1 MPTKN
6 DDNLKQ
12 YPNIKADHDDL
23 HSRRR
28 GYQGY
33 KNSSIKNYIFYT
45 VLFIVLIFSIYIS
58 QNIKKL
64 LDRFQILETRIEV
77 LEEQLVNAGDEMNQ
91 TDQAVRLRL
100 KELDSE
106 VRKLWDNVWKKSKAQ
121 LAMQDKNIKNLT
133 TRTSSLIEN
142 QSELNSQ
149 QLELKSEVLR
159 YNSALDEIVE
169 IVETLALDNKQL
181 TSIDKQL
188 PNLKDLIAEHD
199 QRIKSNEEWIES
211 INLFRKQVN
220 IKLNKLT
227 QPEYIAPQLQ

>member
-1 MPTKN
+1 
-6 DDNLKQ
+6 
-12 YPNIKADHDDL
+12 
-23 HSRRR
+23 
-28 GYQGY
+28 
-33 KNSSIKNYIFYT
+33 
-45 VLFIVLIFSIYIS
+45 
-58 QNIKKL
+58 
-64 LDRFQILETRIEV
+64 
-77 LEEQLVNAGDEMNQ
+77 MNQ

-121 LAMQDKNIKNLT
+121 LAMHDKNIKNLT
-133 TRTSSLIEN
+133 TRTSLLKEN
-142 QSELNSQ
+142 QSEINSQ
-149 QLELKSEVLR
+149 QLELKSELLR

-169 IVETLALDNKQL
+169 LVETLALDNKQL

-188 PNLKDLIAEHD
+188 PNLKDLIVEHD

>member
-12 YPNIKADHDDL
+12 YPNIKADHDVL

-28 GYQGY
+28 AYQGY
-33 KNSSIKNYIFYT
+33 KNSAIKNYIFYT
-45 VLFIVLIFSIYIS
+45 ILFIVLIFSIYIS
-58 QNIKKL
+58 QNIQKL

-121 LAMQDKNIKNLT
+121 LAMHDKNIKNLT
-133 TRTSSLIEN
+133 TRTSSLKEN

-149 QLELKSEVLR
+149 QLELKSELLR

-169 IVETLALDNKQL
+169 LVETLALDNKQL
-181 TSIDKQL
+181 TTIDKQL
-188 PNLKDLIAEHD
+188 PNLKELIAEHD